1 MSVQCAI
8 LRDMILILPAVR
20 RAFPV
25 GLSFVLFAALVVNP
39 APAYGDSFFSNT
51 IDKSPP
57 FAKELSVYLLD
68 LSGSVDGAIVKSG
81 FENVKA
87 NVASVYVAADAK
99 KGIPASSYYQWIPI
113 RGSEANSASLP
124 LFTEEDDAAL
134 WSSAR
139 AVKGK
144 SNQLL
149 VLTKLRERNG
159 LWSQLMNYQGLNANN
174 CMTVA
179 YQALRNPGLSGNSFK
194 SLNANVC
201 TIALKVR
208 ARFSMIEANIEAFT
222 GLKPTKK
229 TTGTDILGTIR
240 KLEDV
245 SRNSTSLSRYSTVR
259 LNFVSDMIHRTS
271 IANLKSDL
279 RGMSEAEACALSK
292 TYMSSNSGFD
302 KSLFEITIYGLGE
315 KKENKKSNSA
325 RAANEKLYP
334 PLRSFW
340 DCFWTQKGLKLPTS
354 EFKSLSSFSGNG

>member
-1 MSVQCAI
+1 MS
-8 LRDMILILPAVR
+8 LLPPVIR
-20 RAFPV
+20 RMLPT
-25 GLSFVLFAALVVNP
+25 GLSIVLSAALVVNP
-39 APAYGDSFFSNT
+39 VSAYGDSFFSNT

-57 FAKELSVYLLD
+57 FAKELSVYLID
-68 LSGSVDGAIVKSG
+68 LSGSVDGAVVTSG
-81 FENVKA
+81 LDNVRT
-87 NVASVYVAADAK
+87 NVANVYVASDAK

-159 LWSQLMNYQGLNANN
+159 LWSQLMNYQGLSASN
-174 CMTVA
+174 CMSVA

-208 ARFSMIEANIEAFT
+208 ARFSMVQANIEAFT

-245 SRNSTSLSRYSTVR
+245 SRNSTSLFRYNTVR
-259 LNFVSDMIHRTS
+259 LNFVSDMIHQTS
-271 IANLKSDL
+271 IANLEAEL
-279 RGMSEAEACALSK
+279 QGMSEAKACAFGK
-292 TYMSSNSGFD
+292 TFASPNSGFD

-315 KKENKKSNSA
+315 KKDKKKSSLA
-325 RAANEKLYP
+325 RAANERLYP

-340 DCFWTQKGLKLPTS
+340 DCFWTQKGLELPAS

>member
-1 MSVQCAI
+1 MRSNQRVGKGSLMP
-8 LRDMILILPAVR
+8 LRLSIVLASSLIVST
-20 RAFPV
+20 V
-25 GLSFVLFAALVVNP
+25 
-39 APAYGDSFFSNT
+39 PAYGDSFFSNT
-51 IDKSPP
+51 IDKSPV

-68 LSGSVDGAIVKSG
+68 LSGSVDGVIVKSG

-87 NVASVYVAADAK
+87 NVANVYIVSDAK

-149 VLTKLRERNG
+149 VLKKLRERNG
-159 LWSQLMNYQGLNANN
+159 LWSQLMNYRGLNKSN
-174 CMTVA
+174 CVTVA
-179 YQALRNPGLSGNSFK
+179 YQALRNPGLSGPSFK

-201 TIALKVR
+201 SIALRVR

-222 GLKPTKK
+222 GLTPTKK
-229 TTGTDILGTIR
+229 TTGTDIFGTIR

-245 SRNSTSLSRYSTVR
+245 ARNSIFLDRYESVR
-259 LNFVSDMIHRTS
+259 LNFVSDMIHQT
-271 IANLKSDL
+271 ALTNLKSEL
-279 RGMSEAEACALSK
+279 IGISATEACTVGKNYS
-292 TYMSSNSGFD
+292 TTNSGFK

-315 KKENKKSNSA
+315 QKGTSSSA
-325 RAANEKLYP
+325 AAANEKLYP
-334 PLRSFW
+334 PLRAFW
-340 DCFWTQKGLKLPTS
+340 DCFWTQKGLKLPDS
-354 EFKSLSSFSGNG
+354 EFKTLSAFSENG